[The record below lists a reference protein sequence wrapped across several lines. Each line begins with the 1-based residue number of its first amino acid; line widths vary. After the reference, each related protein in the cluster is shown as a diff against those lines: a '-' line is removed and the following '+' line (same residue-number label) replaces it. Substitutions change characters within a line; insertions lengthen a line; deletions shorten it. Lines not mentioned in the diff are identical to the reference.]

1 VTATD
6 FVVPVLSSVF
16 SAGGAGAFVAYW
28 RERKVAKAKGNVAT
42 ATVDI
47 EVDSSR
53 LGLIE
58 RQMQALEKSFDTERR
73 SLLSTITHLKEDL
86 ELEQIE
92 SAKKDEKIA
101 KLSRQVDEI
110 QKALDL
116 VKAELAG
123 SHRPPADTGN

>member
-1 VTATD
+1 MTATD

-28 RERKVAKAKGNVAT
+28 RERKVAKAKGYVAT

-53 LGLIE
+53 LGIIE

-86 ELEQIE
+86 EQEQIE

-123 SHRPPADTGN
+123 TRKTTEPED

>member
-1 VTATD
+1 MTAND
-6 FVVPVLSSVF
+6 FVAPLISGIF
-16 SAGGAGAFVAYW
+16 SASGAGAFVAYI
-28 RERKVAKAKGNVAT
+28 RDRRSDKAKGAVAS

-58 RQMQALEKSFDTERR
+58 RQMKSLEKANAEERR
-73 SLLSTITHLKEDL
+73 AFQSTITHLREDL
-86 ELEQIE
+86 EAEQLE

-101 KLSRQVDEI
+101 KLTLQVDEI

-123 SHRPPADTGN
+123 SHKPPEQGN

>member
-1 VTATD
+1 MSAND
-6 FVVPVLSSVF
+6 FVAPLISGIF

-28 RERKVAKAKGNVAT
+28 RERKVAKARGSVAS
-42 ATVDI
+42 ATVDV
-47 EVDSSR
+47 EVETSR

-58 RQMQALEKSFDTERR
+58 RQMKALEKSFDTERKA
-73 SLLSTITHLKEDL
+73 LLGTIRHVREDL
-86 ELEQIE
+86 EEEQRE

-101 KLSRQVDEI
+101 KLTLQVDEI

-123 SHRPPADTGN
+123 SHQPPKPQN

>member
-1 VTATD
+1 MSATD
-6 FVVPVLSSVF
+6 LVVPILSSVF

-28 RERKVAKAKGNVAT
+28 RERKVAKAKGNVASK
-42 ATVDI
+42 TVDVAI
-47 EVDSSR
+47 DTSR

-58 RQMQALEKSFDTERR
+58 RQMQALEKSFDTERKA
-73 SLLSTITHLKEDL
+73 LLSTITHLQHDL
-86 ELEQIE
+86 EAEQLE

-116 VKAELAG
+116 VKAELARKPNELP
-123 SHRPPADTGN
+123 S